1 MTNNPKISVII
12 PVYNA
17 ERFVEQAILSVVKQ
31 PQVDEIL
38 VIDDCSK
45 DNSGQLVANLQQK
58 YSHIRLIKS
67 DVHANVGAGAARN
80 IGIQAASNDWIAFL
94 DVDDY
99 YLDNRF
105 DTAVQIISQHPDA
118 EGIYEAVDNQFE
130 NEQAYTRFLQS
141 RPKHIAQNKAD
152 YRHTLFT
159 IYEIL
164 PPDKLFEALM
174 QGDKGFFHFNG
185 LTAKKSLLMKAG
197 LLNEQLELTQ
207 DIDMFNKLAM
217 IGRLYHGNLKT
228 PVAVRL
234 VHDTNRVYGN
244 DEKLKFFQV
253 LSYLELV
260 RFAKAKKCRPE
271 IIQHIHIQ
279 NSKVCASQFLGWNI
293 YRFYRLKLFIIRLIY
308 PIVFKHYLRKYRL
321 TYLEEK

>member
-1 MTNNPKISVII
+1 MKISVII

-58 YSHIRLIKS
+58 HPHIRLIKS
-67 DVHANVGAGAARN
+67 NEHTNVGAGAARN
-80 IGIQAASNDWIAFL
+80 IGIQAASNKWIAFL

-105 DTAVQIISQHPDA
+105 DTAVQVISQHPDA
-118 EGIYEAVDNQFE
+118 DGIYEAVDNQFE

-141 RPKHIAQNKAD
+141 RPAHIAQNKAD

-159 IYEIL
+159 IYETL

-185 LTAKKSLLMKAG
+185 LTVKKSLLMKVG

-207 DIDMFNKLAM
+207 DIDLFNKLAM
-217 IGRLYHGNLKT
+217 IGRLYPGNLKT

-271 IIQHIHIQ
+271 IVQHIHVRNCI
-279 NSKVCASQFLGWNI
+279 VCASQFLGWNI
-293 YRFYRLKLFIIRLIY
+293 YRFYRLKLFVIRLIY
-308 PIVFKHYLRKYRL
+308 PIVFKQYLTTHKTKFLRVPK
-321 TYLEEK
+321 T